1 MTQFIG
7 VIMRI
12 QFYILLIVFAMSFS
26 SCGGTEEQSGNSTS
40 NTSVQS
46 TPASTPEPSRPRE
59 LASDISTPTPVATVE
74 AVTLKPLID
83 TFCKARRENDEAAL
97 RRLYSAA
104 TVRSLLAYAK
114 KDGKT
119 SISAYLA
126 SEPVG
131 NKCSVVNERIV
142 GNTGE
147 ATVITE
153 TYPNG
158 VRWTFI
164 KENNEWK
171 ITEESSDFT
180 NVKKG
185 K

>member
-1 MTQFIG
+1 
-7 VIMRI
+7 MRI
-12 QFYILLIVFAMSFS
+12 QFYLLLMVFSIAMTT
-26 SCGGTEEQSGNSTS
+26 CGGPEEKPGNTNGG
-40 NTSVQS
+40 NTVGSS
-46 TPASTPEPSRPRE
+46 PASPDPTPSRALGVDE
-59 LASDISTPTPVATVE
+59 VTPNPVATVE
-74 AVTLKPLID
+74 AVTLKPLIE
-83 TFCKARRENDEAAL
+83 TFCKARRSNDDGAL

-104 TVRSLLAYAK
+104 TVKSLLANAK
-114 KDGKT
+114 RDGKAT
-119 SISAYLA
+119 ISDYLA

-158 VRWTFI
+158 VRWTFV

-185 K
+185 N